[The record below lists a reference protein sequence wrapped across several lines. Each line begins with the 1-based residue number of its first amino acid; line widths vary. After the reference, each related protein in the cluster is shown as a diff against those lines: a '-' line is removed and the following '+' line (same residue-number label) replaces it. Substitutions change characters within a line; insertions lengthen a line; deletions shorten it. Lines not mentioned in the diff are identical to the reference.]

1 MCKIAIF
8 DDEKIIVDYVENLIK
23 KYVMKNVKI
32 YKYIDISDLRND
44 FKNGNLGDLDIL
56 YIDIKIG
63 KADGITIAEKM
74 QKSNPNLRV
83 IFMTAYTEY
92 SEEIFRVIP
101 TYLLLKPIK
110 EEKFKKSLEKA
121 LEYKEHDKN
130 LIRTF
135 CIKGKIFNIK
145 IDNIKYIESNRR
157 IATIHEKDIDRNIY
171 AKLSELEELLP
182 EQFIRCHQ
190 SYIVNLEQ
198 ARELNSHEFVL
209 NTGER
214 IPISQTKYNKSKQFF
229 IKYLGDIE

>member
-135 CIKGKIFNIK
+135 GIKGKIFNIK

-157 IATIHEKDIDRNIY
+157 VATIHEKDIDRCVY
-171 AKLSELEELLP
+171 AKLSDLEKTLP
-182 EQFIRCHQ
+182 EYFVRCHQ
-190 SYIVNLEQ
+190 SYIVNLEE

-209 NTGER
+209 NTGEK
-214 IPISQTKYNKSKQFF
+214 IPISQTKYNKSKQSF
-229 IKYLGDIE
+229 IKYLGDIR

>member
-8 DDEKIIVDYVENLIK
+8 DDEKIIVDYVEKLIK
-23 KYVMKNVKI
+23 KYMTKNIRI
-32 YKYIDISDLRND
+32 YKYIELSNLKEDIKRGELE
-44 FKNGNLGDLDIL
+44 DLDIL
-56 YIDIKIG
+56 YIDIKID
-63 KADGITIAEKM
+63 KVNGITIAEKM
-74 QKSNPNLRV
+74 QKYNPNLKV
-83 IFMTAYTEY
+83 IYMTAYSEY
-92 SEEIFRVIP
+92 SEEIFRTSP

-110 EEKFKKSLEKA
+110 EEKFKESLDKA
-121 LEYKEHDKN
+121 LEYRENDRD
-130 LIRTF
+130 LIKAF
-135 CIKGKIFNIK
+135 HIKGKIFNIK

-182 EQFIRCHQ
+182 EQFVRCHQ

-214 IPISQTKYNKSKQFF
+214 IPISQTKYNKSKQSF

>member
-63 KADGITIAEKM
+63 KTNGITIAEKM

-101 TYLLLKPIK
+101 TYLLLKPIQ
-110 EEKFKKSLEKA
+110 
-121 LEYKEHDKN
+121 
-130 LIRTF
+130 
-135 CIKGKIFNIK
+135 
-145 IDNIKYIESNRR
+145 RR
-157 IATIHEKDIDRNIY
+157 K
-171 AKLSELEELLP
+171 
-182 EQFIRCHQ
+182 
-190 SYIVNLEQ
+190 V
-198 ARELNSHEFVL
+198 
-209 NTGER
+209 
-214 IPISQTKYNKSKQFF
+214 
-229 IKYLGDIE
+229 

>member
-1 MCKIAIF
+1 M
-8 DDEKIIVDYVENLIK
+8 VDYVENLIK
-23 KYVMKNVKI
+23 KYVTKNIKI
-32 YKYIDISDLRND
+32 YKYIDMSDLKND
-44 FKNGNLGDLDIL
+44 FKNGNLEDLDIL

-63 KADGITIAEKM
+63 KTNGITIAEKM

-110 EEKFKKSLEKA
+110 EEKFKEALEKA
-121 LEYKEHDKN
+121 LEYKENDKN

-145 IDNIKYIESNRR
+145 IDNIKCIESNRR
-157 IATIHEKDIDRNIY
+157 VATIHEKDIDRCVY
-171 AKLSELEELLP
+171 AKLSDLEKTLP
-182 EQFIRCHQ
+182 EYFVRCHQ
-190 SYIVNLEQ
+190 SYIVNLEE

-209 NTGER
+209 NTGEK
-214 IPISQTKYNKSKQFF
+214 IPVSQTKYNKSKQSF
-229 IKYLGDIE
+229 IKYLGDIR

>member
-8 DDEKIIVDYVENLIK
+8 DDEKIIVDYVEKLIK
-23 KYVMKNVKI
+23 KYMTKNIRI
-32 YKYIDISDLRND
+32 YKYIELSNLKEDIKRGELE
-44 FKNGNLGDLDIL
+44 DLDIL
-56 YIDIKIG
+56 YIDIKID
-63 KADGITIAEKM
+63 KVNGITIAEKM
-74 QKSNPNLRV
+74 QKYNPNLKV
-83 IFMTAYTEY
+83 IYMTAYSEY
-92 SEEIFRVIP
+92 SEEIFRTSP

-110 EEKFKKSLEKA
+110 EEKFKESLDKA
-121 LEYKEHDKN
+121 LEYRENDRD
-130 LIRTF
+130 LIKAF
-135 CIKGKIFNIK
+135 HIKGKIFNIK
-145 IDNIKYIESNRR
+145 IDNIKYIESNRI

-182 EQFIRCHQ
+182 EQFVRCHQ

-214 IPISQTKYNKSKQFF
+214 IPISQTKYNKSKQSF

>member
-8 DDEKIIVDYVENLIK
+8 DDEKIIVDYVEKLIK
-23 KYVMKNVKI
+23 KYMTKNIRI
-32 YKYIDISDLRND
+32 YKYIELSNLKEDIKRGELE
-44 FKNGNLGDLDIL
+44 DLDIL
-56 YIDIKIG
+56 YIDIKID
-63 KADGITIAEKM
+63 KVNGITIAEKM

-83 IFMTAYTEY
+83 IFMTAYTEC

-157 IATIHEKDIDRNIY
+157 VATIHEKDIDRNIY

-182 EQFIRCHQ
+182 EQFVRCHQ

-214 IPISQTKYNKSKQFF
+214 IPISQTKYNKSKQSF